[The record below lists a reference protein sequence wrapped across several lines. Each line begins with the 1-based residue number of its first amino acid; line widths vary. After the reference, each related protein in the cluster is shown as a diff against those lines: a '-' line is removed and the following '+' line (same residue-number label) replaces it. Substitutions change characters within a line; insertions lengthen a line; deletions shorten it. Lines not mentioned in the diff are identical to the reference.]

1 MSVAAVFER
10 LQKRRPSEEDLRRLY
25 DIGAAVGAD
34 DDDAFF
40 ALIVALDYYHGLY
53 SAVPS
58 RLADACE
65 KAARTAVATTGI
77 TIEGLTAKAVK
88 CATEAIQKAVQA
100 SARAASI
107 TTAFKWI
114 CSGLIIG
121 ALVLAVVVVHIHRH
135 SLEAGIARG
144 RAQQRDEELYMKKR
158 DATLSAL
165 SPDDAAVVVD
175 MIRDGSLRQAAGLR
189 HTGALDLVYNCSG
202 QGWEIKNDVCF
213 PYVGGDNFIRGWRL
227 PPGKKK

>member
-10 LQKRRPSEEDLRRLY
+10 IQKRRPTEEDLRRLY

-40 ALIVALDYYHGLY
+40 ALIVALDYYHGLF
-53 SAVPS
+53 SAVPG
-58 RLADACE
+58 RLTEACE
-65 KAARTAVATTGI
+65 KAARTAVAATGV

-88 CATEAIQKAVQA
+88 CATEAIQKAAQA

-114 CSGLIIG
+114 CSGLMVG
-121 ALVLAVVVVHIHRH
+121 ALVLAVVVVYTHRH
-135 SLEAGIARG
+135 GLEAGIAQG

-158 DATLSAL
+158 DAILSAL

-175 MIRDGSLRQAAGLR
+175 MIKDGSLRQAAGLR
-189 HTGALDLVYNCSG
+189 ETGALDQVYNCSG
-202 QGWEIKNDVCF
+202 QGWKIKDDACF
-213 PYVGGDNFIRGWRL
+213 PRVGADNILTGWRL